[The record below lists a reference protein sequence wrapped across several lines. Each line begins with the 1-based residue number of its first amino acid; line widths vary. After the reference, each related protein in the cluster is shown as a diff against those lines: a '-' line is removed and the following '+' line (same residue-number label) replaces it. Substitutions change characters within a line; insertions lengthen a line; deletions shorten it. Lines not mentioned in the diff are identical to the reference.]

1 MLGKLGAREYPS
13 RPILGVGAVIIR
25 DEKILLVKRRYEPKA
40 NYWSLPGGLVELGEE
55 VRQAVIRE
63 VSEECGIEIEP
74 TKIID
79 VIDFIERD
87 ELESVRYHYVLID
100 FEAVYKSGV
109 LTPASDVIDV
119 RWFSKNELENLE
131 LPEITKRFLKKHYQ
145 I

>member
-1 MLGKLGAREYPS
+1 LGKLGAREYPS